1 MPLPRVGS
9 LPYLRFSVF
18 RVVLSLL
25 FSLVLAATPQTSA
38 TSQNFETLAAN
49 ALSAREAGKTDDA
62 IRNYQAAVELRPS
75 WDEGWWYLGTL
86 LYDTDHF
93 AEAIPALHHFV
104 ELDPKVGAGWAFLG
118 LCEFE
123 TGDYPDAFVH
133 LKSAQAL
140 GFADSPDVEK
150 VALYHLALLLNLHGE
165 FERGIE
171 LLVQSFGPSQFPDQI
186 KTALGLALLRV
197 PLLPVQVDPAKDSL
211 VHAAGETASLLAN
224 HEMDAAL
231 GSFEQMLRD
240 YPNTPYLHYGY
251 GVALTAASHFEQADT
266 QLREEIRIT
275 PHSEVA
281 YKALAQA
288 LQSQGKSEEAA
299 KASREALELAKRPTD
314 VDPAQITRYA
324 LARGA
329 DVARSSAN
337 IVPQSATRST
347 STTTDFKDKARLAEA
362 ARQNGKIEEAALL
375 YESALQGH
383 PDWQEG
389 WRQLGTLAYMRG
401 RYPEAISALQQ
412 SVALDPKQPDT
423 WTLLG
428 LSEFET
434 KDYKNSLIHLEH
446 GRTLGF
452 SGNAAAVRVSRYHL
466 ALLLNLN
473 GNFDRAIALLIPEVE
488 PGALSEEIQFV
499 MGMALLRIPSLPDQ
513 VDPTMRSLVREAG
526 EAAVLLSQSY
536 YDKAFP
542 IFDRMVREHPATPF
556 LHYAY
561 GDALASASQYDEA
574 QTELKEET
582 RVNPTSEIAYIRLAS
597 IAVLL
602 HDSASAIADGKKA
615 VALAPETAE
624 AHYILGR
631 ALLEEGDSAA
641 AIRELE
647 VARRFAPN
655 SPKVHFNLARA
666 YTQANRSAE
675 AQQERA
681 EFERLNAQMPGQS
694 GSYGDRAARG
704 SAADAA
710 IQPLPK

>member
-1 MPLPRVGS
+1 MPVPTVSILS
-9 LPYLRFSVF
+9 YFRFSVLC
-18 RVVLSLL
+18 VVLSLQL
-25 FSLVLAATPQTSA
+25 SSVLAATPQTSA
-38 TSQNFETLAAN
+38 TSQDFETLAAN
-49 ALSAREAGKTDDA
+49 ALSAREAGKPDEA

-93 AEAIPALHHFV
+93 AEAIPALHHVV
-104 ELDPKVGAGWAFLG
+104 ELDPKVGAAWAFLG

-123 TGDYPDAFVH
+123 TGDYPDAFIH
-133 LKSAQAL
+133 LQSAKEL

-150 VALYHLALLLNLHGE
+150 VALYHLGLLLDLHGE
-165 FERGIE
+165 FERATE

-197 PLLPVQVDPAKDSL
+197 PLLPVQIDPAKDSL
-211 VHAAGETASLLAN
+211 VHAAGETAALLAN
-224 HEMDAAL
+224 HETDAAL
-231 GSFEQMLRD
+231 RNFEQMLRD
-240 YPNTPYLHYGY
+240 YPDTPYLHYEY
-251 GVALTAASHFEQADT
+251 GVALAAASHFEQADT
-266 QLREEIRIT
+266 QLREEILIA
-275 PHSEVA
+275 PHSAVV

-288 LQSQGKSEEAA
+288 LQSQGKSEAAA
-299 KASREALELAKRPTD
+299 KASREATELAKQPAD
-314 VDPAQITRYA
+314 VDVAQIRRYA

-329 DVARSSAN
+329 TVAGDSA
-337 IVPQSATRST
+337 SATTRST
-347 STTTDFKDKARLAEA
+347 SSMGDFEDKARLAEA
-362 ARQNGKIEEAALL
+362 ARRDGRTEEAAVL
-375 YESALQGH
+375 YQSALRLH

-412 SVALDPKQPDT
+412 SVALDAKQPDT

-434 KDYKNSLIHLEH
+434 RDYKNSLIHLEH
-446 GRTLGF
+446 GRALGF

-473 GNFDRAIALLIPEVE
+473 GNFDRAITLLVPEVG
-488 PGALSEEIQFV
+488 PGVLSDEIQFA
-499 MGMALLRIPSLPDQ
+499 MGIALLRIPALPDQ
-513 VDPTMRSLVREAG
+513 VDSAMHPLVAEAG

-542 IFDRMVREHPATPF
+542 IFDKTVKEHPATPF

-574 QTELKEET
+574 QTQLKEET
-582 RVNPTSEIAYIRLAS
+582 RVNPSSEIAYIRLAS
-597 IAVLL
+597 IALLL
-602 HDSASAIADGKKA
+602 HDSASALADAKKA
-615 VALAPETAE
+615 TALAPESPE
-624 AHYILGR
+624 AHYVLGR
-631 ALLEEGDSAA
+631 AFLEEGDSTA

-647 VARRFAPN
+647 AARRFAPN

-666 YTQANRSAE
+666 YAQANRPTE

-704 SAADAA
+704 SAADASM
-710 IQPLPK
+710 QPPPK